1 MVKANLISNHT
12 FGLVSTELENNDL
25 GITSTGEFQVN
36 LDGKKMLILA
46 NSRATTS
53 RQILENPT

>member
-36 LDGKKMLILA
+36 LDGKKNVDIGEFT
-46 NSRATTS
+46 RHYF
-53 RQILENPT
+53 